1 MSIFKKVLSVGSG
14 KLAQELDKKVELINS
29 KESEVEKYSDDEIKN
44 KFQNLKTEI
53 TSDNKFDFE
62 VDAFS
67 LVREAS
73 KRTIGQ
79 RHYDVQLFGGMVLL
93 RNKIAEMKTGEGKTL
108 VSTLP
113 ISFMS
118 LFDQSVH
125 VVTVNDYLS
134 RSCLLY
140 TSPSP
145 RDSNLSR
152 MPSSA

>member
-29 KESEVEKYSDDEIKN
+29 KESEVEKYTDDEIKN

-93 RNKIAEMKTGEGKTL
+93 
-108 VSTLP
+108 
-113 ISFMS
+113 MS
-118 LFDQSVH
+118 LIH
-125 VVTVNDYLS
+125 I
-134 RSCLLY
+134 
-140 TSPSP
+140 
-145 RDSNLSR
+145 
-152 MPSSA
+152 